1 MCPWALLRWAS
12 KLFFLKQTNS
22 QWSHS
27 NCLRRM
33 GVSWTLLWCC
43 SSSCQLTAAKSHL
56 SQLKRKTPSPLDDG
70 AYAVGSVL
78 AVELTNFMTFG
89 HVRFE
94 PGPALNLVLGPNGT
108 GKSSLVCALCLGLAN
123 SPKVLGRA
131 DKVRCRS
138 GKLKRKACGK
148 MHTRRPRPLVRH
160 ARPQRPA

>member
-1 MCPWALLRWAS
+1 M
-12 KLFFLKQTNS
+12 
-22 QWSHS
+22 
-27 NCLRRM
+27 
-33 GVSWTLLWCC
+33 
-43 SSSCQLTAAKSHL
+43 

-78 AVELTNFMTFG
+78 AVELINFMTFG